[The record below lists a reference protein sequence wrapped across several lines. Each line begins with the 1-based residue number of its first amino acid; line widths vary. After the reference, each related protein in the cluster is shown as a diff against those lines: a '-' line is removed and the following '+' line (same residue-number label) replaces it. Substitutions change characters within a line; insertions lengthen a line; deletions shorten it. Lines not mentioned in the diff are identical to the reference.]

1 MAKRVFLTPR
11 DQGDSASQWFDIEA
25 ATKFCED
32 SYWDGS
38 NSISVATGSQ
48 WQHETLYRTAT
59 GNWVLYSSS
68 QWQGSSESYYAMDLA
83 EAVPWLIK
91 NNHDIDDL
99 GLDGQQL
106 AAAEKIV
113 ADLEV

>member
-1 MAKRVFLTPR
+1 MQKRVFLNPR

-25 ATKFCED
+25 ATKYAED

-48 WQHETLYRTAT
+48 WNHETLYKTAT
-59 GNWVLYSSS
+59 GNWVLCSSS
-68 QWQGSSESYYAMDLA
+68 QVEQIRDSYEFIMLV

-91 NNHDIDDL
+91 NNHDPSDL
-99 GLDGQQL
+99 GLTDLQL
-106 AAAEKIV
+106 KTANKIV